1 MMMSDKEKST
11 NVRVTNKEL
20 KIAISDMGIDL
31 IDTLDSIHNAILT
44 TRTEIRRMNAR
55 LDRIE
60 GIQEKSK
67 KADKTD
73 EKKGDFGHYI
83 G

>member
-1 MMMSDKEKST
+1 MMSDKDKSAT
-11 NVRVTNKEL
+11 VRVTNKQL

-31 IDTLDSIHNAILT
+31 IDTLDSIQNAILS

-67 KADKTD
+67 KDAKND

>member
-1 MMMSDKEKST
+1 MMSDKEKST

-31 IDTLDSIHNAILT
+31 IDTLDSIHNAILS

-67 KADKTD
+67 KANKND